1 MSSNLAIGVTI
12 GAVLGAT
19 YDRAFNGATSRVNQL
34 GDAMRSFKSQRG
46 LTEAFDRDEAAVGK
60 ARIALE
66 KVQREV
72 MAVKKA
78 LKKDPNNR
86 ALAKDLEKTEKTAAE
101 LSAKLNSAR
110 VAATRS
116 GQAMRQAGLDA
127 AKSAQEHVRLGAA
140 IDKVER
146 EQKQLDAVLSRRNQ
160 AGARIGQ
167 LRTQLLGLTGVAFA
181 AGKAIG
187 QALDVERATVR
198 LSTVVNAGDVDAAV
212 KASRRSAIEFA
223 RANLTSEGDVL
234 NIEYALN
241 SAGFEASFARSTSG
255 LVAKVAKV
263 TDGTAEQVGEVMAT
277 VFNNLGSSLQG
288 TQEEQITRIG
298 ELLTKT
304 QFKFQI
310 RDFGQL
316 GESFKAA
323 SPTLARFNVE
333 LDQGATL
340 IGALNSAGL
349 QGGAAGTAL
358 SASFRGLGKASK
370 EMGFQIAKNAEGGTD
385 FTTTLENLSQSIGGF
400 ESLSDDTNAALQK
413 AFGDEGV
420 KGVVLLGKQLD
431 KLRAAQKDVT
441 EGSKGLV
448 DKSYQRF
455 LDSASGKTEI
465 FQNNV
470 RLLGTAFGAGL
481 VPILNT
487 VLPPLVS
494 ITIAVGRLLDD
505 FPVVATGIGVV
516 VGAAALWTVGVLAA
530 NAATWLWNSAILG
543 LKFGTAFARLRVLT
557 VATWAYARGALPGA
571 ISAASRLGSVL
582 GGALTRGLAVARAGT
597 LRLIA
602 TMRTAAVTS
611 FTAMRTGAIR
621 LGTALGG
628 ALTRGLAVARAG
640 TLRLIATMRTAAV
653 TSFTAMRTGAI
664 RLGTAL
670 GGALTRGLAMAGR
683 GVAILGRALLLNPI
697 GLAVTVIAGA
707 AFLIWK
713 NWSKIGPALKAF
725 WGGIK
730 NAASKAWGGIKAVAG
745 TVFDASKKAFSFT
758 PLGLVVRNWGSIKGF
773 FGNLGERLKP
783 AFNAIWTA
791 SKKAFSFTPLG
802 FVIKNWGAIM
812 DFFKALPS
820 KFGAIGGQIIDGL
833 LGGITAGWD
842 RLKAGVT
849 NIGDGIANQFK
860 SVLGIKSPSRVFMGL
875 GDMLGLGLQQ
885 GMLGTARLVA
895 GAALALATA
904 ATPDIPGSAGP
915 GVGVGARGAGA
926 AAAVVAAAGGA
937 PATTSAP
944 TSATMQ
950 ITIGPI
956 QITQQAGEDAE
967 ALAERVAAAIERKAG
982 RIRRAAL
989 GDLA

>member
-582 GGALTRGLAVARAGT
+582 GGALTRGLA
-597 LRLIA
+597 
-602 TMRTAAVTS
+602 
-611 FTAMRTGAIR
+611 
-621 LGTALGG
+621 
-628 ALTRGLAVARAG
+628 
-640 TLRLIATMRTAAV
+640 
-653 TSFTAMRTGAI
+653 
-664 RLGTAL
+664 
-670 GGALTRGLAMAGR
+670 MAGR

>member
-628 ALTRGLAVARAG
+628 ALTRGLA
-640 TLRLIATMRTAAV
+640 
-653 TSFTAMRTGAI
+653 
-664 RLGTAL
+664 
-670 GGALTRGLAMAGR
+670 MAGR